1 METASHEPSLA
12 LLWTDIVVRF
22 STTSALCGLTPEATR
37 ALMRYVS
44 HCCGLLVTAE
54 HLKKRRYRF
63 FPYRNIREIS
73 AFVCIT
79 GDTVMASNAGI
90 FFAGMGTTFI
100 ILGAG
105 FGGGLMMATSALKEP
120 TGYQN
125 RASAEPPSPT
135 RVILP
140 STAEAAQP
148 PQPSQRIATPEPP
161 TPPPQPVKGAQA
173 PIEKQV
179 EMVDT
184 RKAEAEQRERRKR
197 YAERNAKRQAE
208 RANRQQQMEQ
218 GERQEAPIMA
228 FGGDEPRRNG
238 GFGFFGN

>member
-1 METASHEPSLA
+1 MPTVIPARSAIALTA
-12 LLWTDIVVRF
+12 
-22 STTSALCGLTPEATR
+22 G
-37 ALMRYVS
+37 
-44 HCCGLLVTAE
+44 
-54 HLKKRRYRF
+54 HLKKRRYQI
-63 FPYRNIREIS
+63 FPHGTYGEIS

-90 FFAGMGTTFI
+90 FLAGVGTTFI

-120 TGYQN
+120 TEYQN
-125 RASAEPPSPT
+125 RASAEPPSPA

-148 PQPSQRIATPEPP
+148 PQPSQQIATAPEPP
-161 TPPPQPVKGAQA
+161 LPPPLQPMKGAQA
-173 PIEKQV
+173 AVERQV
-179 EMVDT
+179 ENADT

-197 YAERNAKRQAE
+197 YAERKTKRQAE
-208 RANRQQQMEQ
+208 RAKRQQQIAQ
-218 GERQEAPIMA
+218 GEHQEAPIMA
-228 FGGDEPRRNG
+228 FGGDEPRRSA